1 MAGNWSTAAGA
12 SIVFTGGSFT
22 NLSLATFSGAGSA
35 DFQTGS
41 LFLGSTVQPPGL
53 QLSGGSLNL
62 LPSFQGGVVTNLT
75 LSGMALRGTNRVTGF
90 LVSSNATLS
99 GKLTIDTGGR
109 LDLTGSDSK
118 TFDKLD
124 LFNAGTVRWLAGS
137 IGFSFGSAANVITNA
152 GLWEISADSSFAYGF
167 GGAIPRF
174 VNTGTLRKIA
184 ATGTTAFQNLQF
196 ENAGL
201 VDVQKGRIQF
211 SNGTGLMAGNWSTAA
226 GASIV
231 FTGGSFTNLSLAT
244 FSGAGSA
251 DFQTGSLFLGS
262 TVQPPGLQ
270 LSGGSLNL
278 LPSFQGGVV
287 TNLTLSGM
295 ALRGTNR
302 VTGFLV
308 SSNATLSGKLTIDTG
323 GRLDLTGSD
332 SKTFDKLDLFNAGTV
347 RWLAGSI
354 GFSFGSAAN
363 VITNAGLWEISAD
376 SSFAYGFGGAIPR
389 FVNTG
394 TLRKIAAAGTT
405 AFQNLQFVNPGV
417 VESSRGTLQLPAGF
431 SQSEG
436 VLRLTGGTVGVN
448 AGFIAVGGLVE
459 GSGGVLG
466 ASFTGGILS
475 PGGAGTGQILFPDG
489 LRLSTGASLRVN
501 GSGLTPGSQH
511 DQLKVTGTVTLNN
524 ATLNIT
530 ALGVEWRST
539 IRLILIVARWCD
551 PVVGTFLGLAEGALA
566 WMSVSICTRI
576 RYKAGTG
583 NDASGAG

>member
-1 MAGNWSTAAGA
+1 MVTRPTMKTLFRFLLGLALPFLSSTAATISWKAAIDGAWTNAANWSPAQVPGA
-12 SIVFTGGSFT
+12 SDTAVINRPGTYTVTLNSA
-22 NLSLATFSGAGSA
+22 ATLGA
-35 DFQTGS
+35 
-41 LFLGSTVQPPGL
+41 LNLGSGSGIQTLQVQAAVLTV
-53 QLSGGSLNL
+53 SGG
-62 LPSFQGGVVTNLT
+62 
-75 LSGMALRGTNRVTGF
+75 GTVANGGF

-347 RWLAGSI
+347 RWLG
-354 GFSFGSAAN
+354 
-363 VITNAGLWEISAD
+363 VH
-376 SSFAYGFGGAIPR
+376 R
-389 FVNTG
+389 FQFR
-394 TLRKIAAAGTT
+394 LRRQRHHQCRALGD
-405 AFQNLQFVNPGV
+405 L
-417 VESSRGTLQLPAGF
+417 RRLL
-431 SQSEG
+431 
-436 VLRLTGGTVGVN
+436 LRLR
-448 AGFIAVGGLVE
+448 FWRRH
-459 GSGGVLG
+459 
-466 ASFTGGILS
+466 S
-475 PGGAGTGQILFPDG
+475 P
-489 LRLSTGASLRVN
+489 LRQHRH
-501 GSGLTPGSQH
+501 PSQDRRH
-511 DQLKVTGTVTLNN
+511 
-524 ATLNIT
+524 
-530 ALGVEWRST
+530 RHH
-539 IRLILIVARWCD
+539 RLPEP
-551 PVVGTFLGLAEGALA
+551 PV
-566 WMSVSICTRI
+566 
-576 RYKAGTG
+576 
-583 NDASGAG
+583 